1 MDLPESEVINDG
13 FDDNI
18 PGVVTTSILMISF
31 VIIDLVLTTKIEAPI
46 PVLRSM
52 LIKTKVYKQLIKK

>member
-52 LIKTKVYKQLIKK
+52 LIKTKV